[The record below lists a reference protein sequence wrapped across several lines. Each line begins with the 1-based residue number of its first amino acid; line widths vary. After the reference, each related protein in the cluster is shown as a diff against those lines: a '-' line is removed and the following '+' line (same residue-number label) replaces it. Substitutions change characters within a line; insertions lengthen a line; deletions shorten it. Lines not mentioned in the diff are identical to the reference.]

1 MLTEMLQT
9 YLDQGD
15 CHANVLPAGN
25 EAFDEDSQ
33 LRSLLR
39 AEFFALQKADLRSQ
53 EREEDKKR
61 KTRKARSS
69 SSLEISQRFSVTVFV
84 CLFYTTQIIRIVH
97 VYKQTIIRYSTQ

>member
-15 CHANVLPAGN
+15 CHANVLPAGT

-39 AEFFALQKADLRSQ
+39 AEFFALHKADLSQ
-53 EREEDKKR
+53 EREEDKK
-61 KTRKARSS
+61 
-69 SSLEISQRFSVTVFV
+69 SVQ
-84 CLFYTTQIIRIVH
+84 LAHRH
-97 VYKQTIIRYSTQ
+97 